1 MNRKNLSIIIFFLI
15 FAITGPLASK
25 MSITNVP
32 NTYVPKTLPSRV
44 LNDDIRDK
52 FGTDELM
59 LIIFKDDAEEGV
71 QKYQKYKSFFENIK
85 TIKGVKS
92 VTSLFNFEHIKSNE
106 DGFEVADILDLE
118 KFAEFEAN
126 LKRDENV
133 RDFLINNEK
142 NYLAMVL
149 EPLKIDASVERLEL
163 ENKVL
168 EEIDKANLK
177 DTFFGLGGQFVIDTA
192 QFREMMTMM
201 KKTIPL
207 TLVVGIIVLY
217 LLFSNIKFVLLTMMC
232 NGAVT
237 QFCLSMFVLFGW
249 PYNMVSSMIPS
260 LMSALT
266 IAFMVHLLNAIK
278 TNRGHEDVIMYSL
291 KKVRKPSLYSA
302 ITTAVGLF
310 ALYSSPIPPVG
321 HIGVIGGLGVLFSY
335 VIVFEI
341 SPYLMLFF
349 KNKELKGFEFV
360 DSLFEK
366 INNWFI
372 EKTKSN
378 YKYICFF
385 SVVTLLVMIPPIYKV
400 ESESNLLK
408 FFDDDH
414 VVNVVNRKFQDKFV
428 GTTSVDIVMKKSD
441 VGNLLDSQ
449 FLKDIYDMQKEL
461 EKHPNV
467 TRAFSHVDVVK
478 QLHMAFNNDQ
488 PDNVIPIDNLL
499 IDQYV
504 LIYDGDDMY
513 DFIERNLETMR
524 INLALN
530 VQGANEIEKVIADV
544 TNTLSKYKY
553 KYDYAGFGK
562 VMSDQEN
569 LLISGVLKSL
579 GYSLLIIFVL
589 LVLLWRSAVDAILS
603 MIPNISPVLAGFAFM
618 GILGIWLDFGTA
630 MIASITVGIAVDDTI
645 HMYHSIKSKIIDGV
659 DIDTAISESY
669 KTSGTAIL
677 MTTLILCSQFSLLL
691 LTSFTPLKN
700 FGFLTSIGLVFAL
713 FYDLTFL
720 PSFMKLIYEKSPR
733 LLGVKEVRA

>member
-1 MNRKNLSIIIFFLI
+1 
-15 FAITGPLASK
+15 
-25 MSITNVP
+25 
-32 NTYVPKTLPSRV
+32 
-44 LNDDIRDK
+44 
-52 FGTDELM
+52 
-59 LIIFKDDAEEGV
+59 
-71 QKYQKYKSFFENIK
+71 
-85 TIKGVKS
+85 
-92 VTSLFNFEHIKSNE
+92 
-106 DGFEVADILDLE
+106 
-118 KFAEFEAN
+118 
-126 LKRDENV
+126 
-133 RDFLINNEK
+133 
-142 NYLAMVL
+142 
-149 EPLKIDASVERLEL
+149 
-163 ENKVL
+163 
-168 EEIDKANLK
+168 
-177 DTFFGLGGQFVIDTA
+177 
-192 QFREMMTMM
+192 
-201 KKTIPL
+201 
-207 TLVVGIIVLY
+207 
-217 LLFSNIKFVLLTMMC
+217 MMC

-310 ALYSSPIPPVG
+310 ALYLSPIPPVG

-372 EKTKSN
+372 EKTKS
-378 YKYICFF
+378 YYQYICFF
-385 SVVTLLVMIPPIYKV
+385 SVVALMLMIPPIYKV

-428 GTTSVDIVMKKSD
+428 GTTSVDIVMTKSD
-441 VGNLLDSQ
+441 IGNLLDSQ

-504 LIYDGDDMY
+504 LIYDGDNMY

-530 VQGANEIEKVIADV
+530 VQGANEIENVIADV

-589 LVLLWRSAVDAILS
+589 LVLLWRSPVDAILS
-603 MIPNISPVLAGFAFM
+603 MVPNISPVLAGFAFM

-645 HMYHSIKSKIIDGV
+645 HMYHSIKSKIINGV
-659 DIDTAISESY
+659 DIDMAISESY

-700 FGFLTSIGLVFAL
+700 FGFLTSIGLIFAL

-720 PSFMKLIYEKSPR
+720 PSFMKLIYEKGPR
-733 LLGVKEVRA
+733 FLGIKSVDA